1 MKYLKFLVPFLAV
14 MMYSC
19 SNDSGSIIVNNS
31 GGSNNH
37 APVAPNTPTPPDS
50 VENYSNIVSL
60 SWHCSDPDA
69 GDTLK
74 YDIYFSN
81 ANPPLTLMVSDY
93 PLQTYEYGLVEHNLQ
108 LYWKVVAKD
117 QHGSTTS
124 GPVWKFKT
132 AP

>member
-1 MKYLKFLVPFLAV
+1 MKYLKYLVLFSAFILYA
-14 MMYSC
+14 C
-19 SNDSGSIIVNNS
+19 NNDTGSTIVNNS
-31 GGSNNH
+31 GGTNNH

-50 VENYSNIVSL
+50 AENFSNIIYL

-69 GDTLK
+69 GDTLT

-81 ANPPLTLMVSDY
+81 ANPPQTLLVSNY
-93 PLQTYEYGLVEHNLQ
+93 PMQTYEYGVVEHNLQ
-108 LYWKVVAKD
+108 LYWKVIAKD
-117 QHGSTTS
+117 QHGAITS